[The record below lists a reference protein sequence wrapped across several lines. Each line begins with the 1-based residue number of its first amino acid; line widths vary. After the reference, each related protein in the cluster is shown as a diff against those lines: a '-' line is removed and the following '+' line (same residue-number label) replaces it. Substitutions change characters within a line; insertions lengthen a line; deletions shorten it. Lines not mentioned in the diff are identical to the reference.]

1 MHDEEETLPSRVERK
16 HIIKRYR
23 RRWAQH
29 WYWCCEI
36 WKPGAKK
43 ASATVMRLTTKDTL
57 QATTAEAERLVRVM
71 IRNGGT
77 VPPSESGSDITFDA
91 REGLDGLNAK
101 SDTGKR
107 QWCEA
112 HWGRLRALTEA
123 GTHNAIFAGMFL
135 VSRFADKVK
144 ESGMILGAP
153 DSAQERY
160 TLQMLQD
167 SYSPI
172 CCWLGEAE
180 VQAILDAS
188 SNEALKTN
196 PHIQKME
203 AFVMKA
209 MQKPGG

>member
-77 VPPSESGSDITFDA
+77 VPPSESGS
-91 REGLDGLNAK
+91 DGLNAK

>member
-1 MHDEEETLPSRVERK
+1 MHDEEETLPSRIERK
-16 HIIKRYR
+16 HTIKRYR
-23 RRWAQH
+23 RRWDQH